1 MIKFGLKLRRLSV
14 KNKIENVKITEF
26 TVYSDLVVQKG
37 KTRLEEC
44 GVETEKVYKDIPKK
58 CAHCDSEQ
66 IVGMNVLGAGE
77 DVLFWMCDLCEMLFL
92 TKDSDETEMLLE
104 ISSKYWTNPND
115 WGATDEELN

>member
-1 MIKFGLKLRRLSV
+1 MENKFK
-14 KNKIENVKITEF
+14 NVKITEF

-44 GVETEKVYKDIPKK
+44 GVETKKVYKNAPSK
-58 CAHCDSEQ
+58 CSHCDSEQ

-77 DVLFWMCDLCEMLFL
+77 DVLFWMCDHCERLFL